1 LIDALVTDAQRLLQR
16 LGDRDFDRLGAEEL
30 ALVARQD
37 VEPGRTYVGTGTGTG
52 CIARRMATDRVIS
65 VHDPDTRHV
74 HKTVRQPNGGYKA
87 MWRSKS
93 TRG

>member
-16 LGDRDFDRLGAEEL
+16 LGDGDFDGLRAER

-37 VEPGRTYVGTGTGTG
+37 VEPGRTYVGTGTG

-74 HKTVRQPNGGYKA
+74 HKAVRQPNGGYKA